1 MDAAVLVLSQKLANF
16 SVVHHEEKKTNYPFL
31 KIQNDEVPDDE
42 DKENSPSLKI
52 QKEEENSCKF
62 QNDRKKFD
70 EIPREEENVLT
81 EKVQDDEVPQDDK
94 TPTFLT
100 IPKDCLEEI
109 FKHVSLSSWHSVLST
124 SQKFSTIGKHFFK
137 TKFVTEI
144 LSTTWKGT
152 ASWAV
157 IKGKPIENPETNN
170 WANITQELK
179 FSRDGKIVG
188 TGNQPE
194 KGGSFKIWGEFDLG
208 NSEVI
213 FRKEFLSSKIAGR
226 VNKYS
231 GVISFTSDPEHGCS
245 VSVKGKTLLEKLG
258 VDDEDI
264 NNLNDEGIFTLSNSP
279 FCSPF
284 KDYVD

>member
-1 MDAAVLVLSQKLANF
+1 V
-16 SVVHHEEKKTNYPFL
+16 
-31 KIQNDEVPDDE
+31 I
-42 DKENSPSLKI
+42 ENS
-52 QKEEENSCKF
+52 QEN
-62 QNDRKKFD
+62 
-70 EIPREEENVLT
+70 
-81 EKVQDDEVPQDDK
+81 DEVPQDE
-94 TPTFLT
+94 TPSFLT

-124 SQKFSTIGKHFFK
+124 SQKFNSIGKQFFK

-157 IKGKPIENPETNN
+157 IKSKPVENPESNN

-179 FSRDGKIVG
+179 FSRDGKIIG

-194 KGGSFKIWGEFDLG
+194 KGGNFNIYGEFDFD
-208 NSEVI
+208 NSEVT
-213 FRKEFLSSKIAGR
+213 FRKEFLSNKIAGR

-231 GVISFTSDPEHGCS
+231 GIISFISDPDHGCS
-245 VSVKGKTLLEKLG
+245 VSVNGKTLLEKLG
-258 VDDEDI
+258 VEDDET
-264 NNLNDEGIFTLSNSP
+264 NSLNDEGIFSLSNSP

-284 KDYVD
+284 KEYVD